1 MSRPCPGRLNSLLR
15 AALGSLGLLA
25 CIPAAAQSTEPDD
38 GIVVTATRTERRNLD
53 IPGAIDVVG
62 AQTLQ
67 QGQIQVNLSE
77 TLGRVPG
84 VIIQNRQN
92 YAQDLQLSVRG
103 FGFRSNFGI
112 RGVKLYADGIPA
124 TMPDGQGQSATFDLS
139 SAQRIEVMR
148 GPFATLYGNAPGGVI
163 QLFTKDGSLS
173 PTLSSQVM
181 AGSYGAQRLDVQF
194 GGQSGA
200 FNYIADWSQFH
211 IDGWRDHST
220 AEREQF
226 NAKIKWRTSDDTLV
240 TLILNSLNQPNALD
254 PLGLT
259 QAQVVA
265 NPRQA
270 DPLTVLFNTR
280 KATRQEQG
288 GLTIEK
294 RIDTGNTLR
303 LAVYGGDREVRQY
316 QSIPVPTTA
325 TVNTYSG
332 GVVDLQRYFGGG
344 SLNWIYDGSLL
355 GQPLSATVGLEQ
367 EMMQDRRRGFDNNR
381 GAMGT
386 LRRDENNRVE
396 STNVFAQVDW
406 RFAERTGAS
415 LGVRSTRV
423 SMALNDFYVTARNPD
438 DTGKI
443 IFSNTSPVAGLTYRL
458 APELSAYASAGRA
471 FETPTFT
478 ELAYRIGGTGMNR
491 SLNPGLSTNY
501 EIGLKGSI
509 NADNRVTLARFKT
522 NTRDE
527 IVVDSATGGRT
538 IYKNATRTERN
549 GWEASWQALLPAG
562 FDAYFAYT
570 MVDAKYVDPFTSA
583 TSPAVAAGNRLPGVP
598 LTSENAELR
607 WNYLPLGFITALE
620 ARHASKV
627 FVDDQNSDAAA
638 AYTVVNLRFGLEQKA
653 RGWRITETLRID
665 NIANINYIGSIIVG
679 DSNSRYFETSP
690 RRTAAIMLSA
700 SLAF

>member
-1 MSRPCPGRLNSLLR
+1 MSGKQNAVLPV
-15 AALGSLGLLA
+15 ALGSLGILICLQ
-25 CIPAAAQSTEPDD
+25 AAAQSTELDD
-38 GIVVTATRTERRNLD
+38 GIVVSATRTERRNLD
-53 IPGAIDVVG
+53 IPGAIDVLG
-62 AQTLQ
+62 AETLQ
-67 QGQIQVNLSE
+67 QGQPQVNLSE

-163 QLFTKDGSLS
+163 QLFTKDGPLR
-173 PTLSSQVM
+173 PTLSGEFM
-181 AGSYGAQRLDVQF
+181 AGSYGAQRFNLQF

-211 IDGWRDHST
+211 IDGWRDHSS
-220 AEREQF
+220 ANREQF
-226 NAKIKWRTSDDTLV
+226 NAKVKWRVSDDTLAS
-240 TLILNSLNQPNALD
+240 LILNSLNQPNALD

-259 QAQVVA
+259 RAQVAA

-270 DPLTVLFNTR
+270 DPVTIQFNTR
-280 KATRQEQG
+280 KATRQQQV
-288 GLTIEK
+288 GLTVDK
-294 RIDTGNTLR
+294 LIDTGNTLR
-303 LAVYGGDREVRQY
+303 LALYGGDRDVRQY

-325 TVNTYSG
+325 SVNTYSG

-344 SLNWIYDGSLL
+344 SLNWIVDSSLF
-355 GQPLSATVGLEQ
+355 GRPLSATVGLEQ
-367 EMMQDRRRGFDNNR
+367 DMMQDRRRGFDNN
-381 GAMGT
+381 GGSIGT

-406 RFAERTGAS
+406 RFTERTSLS
-415 LGVRSTRV
+415 LGIRSTRV
-423 SMALNDFYVTARNPD
+423 SMGLQDFYVTSRNPD
-438 DTGKI
+438 DSGQI
-443 IFSNTSPVAGLTYRL
+443 VFANTSPVAGLIYHLT
-458 APELSAYASAGRA
+458 PELSAYASAGRA

-478 ELAYRIGGTGMNR
+478 ELAYRNGGTGMNR

-522 NTRDE
+522 NTSDE

-538 IYKNATRTERN
+538 IYKNAARTERN
-549 GWEASWQALLPAG
+549 GWEASWQSLLPAG

-570 MVDAKYVDPFTSA
+570 MVDAKYVDSFTSS

-607 WNYLPLGFITALE
+607 WQYLPYGFSTALE

-638 AYTVVNLRFGLEQKA
+638 AYTVVNMRFGFQQKA
-653 RGWRITETLRID
+653 RGWRLSETLRID

-679 DSNSRYFETSP
+679 DTNARYFETAP
-690 RRTAAIMLSA
+690 RRTAAILLNA